1 MHLIFLI
8 DNLNLIRRL
17 GRFPVSSVTAASRE
31 LSYILRPVKGVT
43 FIIFTSLRCTIIYS
57 IFFFLSPSYFS
68 RIARL
73 VEVGCMCVC
82 ITFLWFVLFMNICDM
97 LVIKFKTKTSTLSF
111 FIFYFE
117 LAGLFPLT
125 LTILLFYSLQTPASQ
140 ITKSC
145 QLQMEIINF

>member
-17 GRFPVSSVTAASRE
+17 GRFPVSSVTAESRE

-57 IFFFLSPSYFS
+57 IFFFFLSHIFRVSHDFWGLDVC
-68 RIARL
+68 A
-73 VEVGCMCVC
+73 CV
-82 ITFLWFVLFMNICDM
+82 TFLWFMLFMNICGM
-97 LVIKFKTKTSTLSF
+97 LVIKFKTAASTLSF

-117 LAGLFPLT
+117 LACLFHL
-125 LTILLFYSLQTPASQ
+125 Y
-140 ITKSC
+140 
-145 QLQMEIINF
+145 